1 MILDKF
7 LNLEGTSI
15 QGYRHLE
22 NIGIVWPVE
31 SKNKKAACPRCG
43 LESDKLH
50 QNHRHLVKDLPL
62 SGQPVYLQVNR
73 RQFKCNNCRK
83 PFSEELDFVASKRT
97 YTKRLAENIL
107 EQLKEGDIW
116 FFVTCYGS
124 IGWHKSTK
132 SLSGKRLN
140 WLVRFFE
147 PTRNLYSR
155 LSTPRKY
162 RYSFPNRIEK

>member
-7 LNLEGTSI
+7 LNLKGTSI

-22 NIGIVWPVE
+22 NIGIVFRIE
-31 SKNKKAACPRCG
+31 SKNQKVICPRCG

-50 QNHRHLVKDLPL
+50 QNHRHLVKDLPI

-73 RQFKCNNCRK
+73 RQFKCDNCRK

-107 EQLKEGDIW
+107 EQLKEGDILNVSRRND
-116 FFVTCYGS
+116 VTEEE
-124 IGWHKSTK
+124 IQ
-132 SLSGKRLN
+132 RM
-140 WLVRFFE
+140 
-147 PTRNLYSR
+147 
-155 LSTPRKY
+155 
-162 RYSFPNRIEK
+162 IEDI